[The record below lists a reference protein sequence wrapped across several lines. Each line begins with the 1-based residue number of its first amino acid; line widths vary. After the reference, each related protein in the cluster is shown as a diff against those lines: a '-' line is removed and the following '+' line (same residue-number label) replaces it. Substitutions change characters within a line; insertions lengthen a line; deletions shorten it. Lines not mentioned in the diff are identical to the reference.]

1 MHKGSKFGLLCI
13 FTIFRRDC
21 YKKNKDLTD
30 KIYKKGGNFLVNILH
45 YDSRHVKIYNC
56 RYGIL

>member
-56 RYGIL
+56 R